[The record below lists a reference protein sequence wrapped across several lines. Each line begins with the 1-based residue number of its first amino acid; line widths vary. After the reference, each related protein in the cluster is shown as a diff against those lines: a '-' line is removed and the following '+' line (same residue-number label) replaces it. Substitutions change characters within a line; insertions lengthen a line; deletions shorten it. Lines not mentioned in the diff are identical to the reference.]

1 MENRGKA
8 IYQEVFQS
16 LRTKDYL
23 AHLYDV
29 STKTI
34 ENTIAR
40 YCDDIVYDRKLG
52 AYRFHSLLPKY
63 ISFETFF
70 DLFQNSIGNKMIR
83 NDFIE
88 IGKFMSKSSQ
98 VASSMIDTS
107 VLSTLAQNMLKS
119 KIAINHNCILKIE
132 YSGNS
137 KPMETK
143 YIRPHT
149 IIFTG
154 QIYYLYCSYDKKNKK
169 DIDKNRSMAFNG
181 IHTIEAVEYSK
192 NDSFKKDVHGN
203 AYGLFSRDKF
213 VTLKLMQ
220 SCAIFF
226 KREGLLTE
234 ENFDF
239 VSEDLDGS
247 ILVKMYYNDTK
258 EIVNLMQQWMPQI
271 SIQKNS
277 ELKTEVYEKIQ
288 ANFEAL
294 VGEK

>member
-1 MENRGKA
+1 MENRVKT

-16 LRTKDYL
+16 PCTKDHL
-23 AHLYDV
+23 ANLFNL

-34 ENTIAR
+34 ENTITK
-40 YCDDIVYDRKLG
+40 YCGDIVYDRKLG
-52 AYRFHSLLPKY
+52 AYRFDSLLPKY

-70 DLFQNSIGNKMIR
+70 DLFQNSVGNKIIR

-88 IGKFMSKSSQ
+88 IGKFISGHNQTISS
-98 VASSMIDTS
+98 VVDTFL
-107 VLSTLAQNMLKS
+107 LSPLAQNMIKS

-137 KPMETK
+137 KPLETK
-143 YIRPHT
+143 YIKPHT

-154 QIYYLYCSYDKKNKK
+154 QIYYLYCSYDNKNKK
-169 DIDKNRSMAFNG
+169 DVGKNRSMAFNA

-192 NDSFKKDVHGN
+192 NDSFKKDALGN
-203 AYGLFSRDKF
+203 AYGLYSKDTF
-213 VTLKLMQ
+213 VTLKLMP

-239 VSEDLDGS
+239 ISEDLDGS
-247 ILVKMYYNDTK
+247 ISIKMYYNDSK

-288 ANFEAL
+288 ANFEILTGA
-294 VGEK
+294 K

>member
-16 LRTKDYL
+16 LCTKDHL
-23 AHLYDV
+23 AHLYNV

-34 ENTIAR
+34 ENTIAK

-52 AYRFHSLLPKY
+52 AYRFHNLLPKY
-63 ISFETFF
+63 MSFETFF
-70 DLFQNSIGNKMIR
+70 GLFQNSIGNKIIR

-88 IGKFMSKSSQ
+88 IGKSLGKENQ
-98 VASSMIDTS
+98 ASSSMVDTS
-107 VLSTLAQNMLKS
+107 LLSPLAQNMIKS

-132 YSGNS
+132 YAGNS

-169 DIDKNRSMAFNG
+169 DVGKNRSMAFNG
-181 IHTIEAVEYSK
+181 IHSIEAVEYSK
-192 NDSFKKDVHGN
+192 HDSFKQDVHGN
-203 AYGLFSRDKF
+203 AYGLYSRDKF

-239 VSEDLDGS
+239 ISEDLDGS
-247 ILVKMYYNDTK
+247 ILVKMYYNDIK
-258 EIVNLMQQWMPQI
+258 EIINLMQQWMPQI

-277 ELKTEVYEKIQ
+277 ELKTEIYEKIQ
-288 ANFEAL
+288 ANFEIL
-294 VGEK
+294 METK

>member
-16 LRTKDYL
+16 LCTKDYL
-23 AHLYDV
+23 AQLFDV

-34 ENTIAR
+34 ENTIAK
-40 YCDDIVYDRKLG
+40 YCNGIVYDRKLG
-52 AYRFHSLLPKY
+52 AYRFDGLLPKY

-70 DLFQNSIGNKMIR
+70 NLFQNSIGNKIIR

-88 IGKFMSKSSQ
+88 IGKSLGKESQ
-98 VASSMIDTS
+98 AASSMIDTS
-107 VLSTLAQNMLKS
+107 WLSPLAQNMIKS
-119 KIAINHNCILKIE
+119 QNAINHNCVLKIE

-137 KPMETK
+137 KPLETK

-154 QIYYLYCSYDKKNKK
+154 QIYYLYCSYDNKNKK
-169 DIDKNRSMAFNG
+169 DIGEYRSMAFNG
-181 IHTIEAVEYSK
+181 IHTLEAVEYSK
-192 NDSFKKDVHGN
+192 NDSFKKDVRGN
-203 AYGLFSRDKF
+203 AYGLYSQDKF

-247 ILVKMYYNDTK
+247 IFVKMYYNDIK

-277 ELKTEVYEKIQ
+277 ELKTEIYQKIQ
-288 ANFEAL
+288 ANFEIMMGA
-294 VGEK
+294 K